1 MFKQVPAAMSTTPS
15 AEALDADETEAWT
28 ALPDADLRRGD
39 ALTRQGR
46 LDEALDAYAA
56 ARRLGLALSGERL
69 FALARLM
76 AVRLRVN
83 INNNNSSNHSGEASR
98 RTNLAPSGKR
108 GEAGTAGAVGS
119 AFAGSASLVRSGSGS
134 AGFAGCPGSASV
146 GSGSA
151 SLVGSGSGSASLVRP
166 GGLGGAARSG
176 LGSEMSAGG
185 AAAASVSGLFEC
197 CLCRFWLSEPVTLSC
212 GHSCCRSCAELR
224 VPGAAFDEAASSRA
238 AAVEACG
245 TCGAVST
252 CAPGTPVRVDV
263 LLGGL
268 LAKWFPR
275 RAEAAQVRVEAA
287 RLFAVGNELR
297 TTLEMCER
305 ALALV
310 PGDVGALVMGSRVRL
325 EMGDPTGALRDA
337 EQACRAQPHNAQ
349 AVVARGWSLLA
360 LGRQEEAV
368 GALLRGLALDATQ
381 ESAARAIGEI
391 LSEWLSPVP
400 EQVGVASRSL
410 KSGTFLQSLGNQPA
424 NHCTEGQVEVH
435 KKRKHSA
442 SDSDCDGEGQP
453 PHPDSAECDYIS
465 EVPRHRI
472 DPSDLECSLCM
483 RLLWEPVTTP
493 CGHTFCTA
501 CLERSLDHRHQCP
514 LCKEGL
520 VEFLARAVFTR
531 NSCLEGVMVHFLA
544 EERRERERQNAEERK
559 EMAGEVPIFVCTVA
573 FPWVPC
579 PLHVFEARYRLM
591 LRRCIR
597 DGTRSFGMCAWDQ
610 QHGFADVGCMLEV
623 RGVHLYP
630 DGRSLVSAV
639 GGRRFQVTERSAR
652 DGYSTAR
659 VALLHDTPVQGD
671 AVRELCRL
679 HEVVRTCA
687 ERWFSKLEPRYH
699 GRISQ
704 HFGDI
709 PQTEPDIQT
718 RPDGPAWLW
727 WLIAV
732 LPLEP
737 RVQLGLLGLTS
748 LPARLAAVAQLL
760 AYTVRTH
767 APQSLQPSLP
777 QRQPREQQQQP
788 SHQQQ
793 LQQQPSQQQPEQLQ
807 QQALQQQPN
816 HHQPSGQP
824 LQMLEPLS
832 QLPFSPQR
840 HQQEHHN
847 RQQPCPSQQQQH
859 QHRSQPQGQQHPQ
872 KQQPHTEPHHQ
883 QQAQADVMGTLRLQ
897 GEPSIAME
905 EQPTASPWVAATQQ
919 THVQP
924 WGRPGKQLQGIQP
937 NSPARSDSHPQQQAK
952 PRVCMPP
959 ELSEQLTKRLHTQ
972 QHPLDAMMCTTAHAT
987 KLSSKTAAQSNTLT
1001 TSCTAAHLTMQMV
1014 AHSTPHMTSQSTV
1027 QAISDVNLHATA
1039 TACAVARSTSN
1050 AAARATAY
1058 ATAHTTVHAETY
1070 AAAYTKV
1077 QTAEAMAHTAE
1088 SARSTSHSDANSV
1101 GHTVM
1106 RAEGQAMACS
1116 ATQVVEHK
1124 SRHVASLTDVST
1136 RHTTKHTVTHRPTPT
1151 AENTQTMR
1159 HKATHTMAHMDTTAI
1174 NNHQVDTHTIGHATS
1189 HPSSHPTVHMYATS
1203 HTDTPTDAHTVGHTF
1218 VHTATN
1224 TTHTTAHTIGIPA
1237 THPTAGT
1244 CGQTTAHATSK
1255 CTTAASHTHG
1265 AERGGCTG
1273 GHEKSGNRKPSG
1285 SYGVTCSRGGRGA
1298 AGGRGATGGHRA
1310 RRPGRV
1316 GSVRR

>member
-1 MFKQVPAAMSTTPS
+1 MFKQVSTAMATPPS
-15 AEALDADETEAWT
+15 AEALDAEGS
-28 ALPDADLRRGD
+28 DAALRRGD
-39 ALTRQGR
+39 ALARQGR
-46 LDEALDAYAA
+46 LDDALDAYAA
-56 ARRLGLALSGERL
+56 ARRLGVALSGERL

-76 AVRLRVN
+76 AARLRVN
-83 INNNNSSNHSGEASR
+83 INNNNTNNHSGEASR
-98 RTNLAPSGKR
+98 RRNLAPSGKR
-108 GEAGTAGAVGS
+108 GEADTAGAAGS
-119 AFAGSASLVRSGSGS
+119 AFAGSGS
-134 AGFAGCPGSASV
+134 AGFAGSPGPAS
-146 GSGSA
+146 
-151 SLVGSGSGSASLVRP
+151 VGSGSGSASLVRP

-176 LGSEMSAGG
+176 LGSEMSAGS
-185 AAAASVSGLFEC
+185 ASVSGLFDC
-197 CLCRFWLSEPVTLSC
+197 CLCRLWLSEPVTLSC

-224 VPGAAFDEAASSRA
+224 VPGAAFDEAASSQVASSQA
-238 AAVEACG
+238 ASSQAASSQAASSQAASSQAASSQAASSQGAARELAVEACG
-245 TCGAVST
+245 TCGAVSAR
-252 CAPGTPVRVDV
+252 APGTPVRVNV

-275 RAEAAQVRVEAA
+275 RAEAAQLRVEAA
-287 RLFAVGNELR
+287 RLFAVGAELR
-297 TTLEMCER
+297 TTLGMCER
-305 ALALV
+305 ALALD
-310 PGDVGALVMGSRVRL
+310 PGDVGALVIGSKVRL

-410 KSGTFLQSLGNQPA
+410 KCGTFLESLGNQPA

-435 KKRKHSA
+435 KKRKHSV

-453 PHPDSAECDYIS
+453 PHPDSAECYYIR

-531 NSCLEGVMVHFLA
+531 NACLEGVMVHFLA

-659 VALLHDTPVQGD
+659 VALLHDTPVRGD

-699 GRISQ
+699 GCISQ
-704 HFGDI
+704 HFGDM

-760 AYTVRTH
+760 AHTVRTH
-767 APQSLQPSLP
+767 APQPPQSLQPSLP
-777 QRQPREQQQQP
+777 QPQPRQQQQQP

-793 LQQQPSQQQPEQLQ
+793 LEQQPSQQQPEQLQ

-816 HHQPSGQP
+816 QQQMQHQPSVQP

-832 QLPFSPQR
+832 QLQFSPRR
-840 HQQEHHN
+840 HQQEHHD
-847 RQQPCPSQQQQH
+847 RQQPCPSQQQPPCQQQQG
-859 QHRSQPQGQQHPQ
+859 QHRSEPQGQQYPQ

-883 QQAQADVMGTLRLQ
+883 QQAQADVMGTPRLQ
-897 GEPSIAME
+897 GEPRIAME
-905 EQPTASPWVAATQQ
+905 EQPTASLWVAATQQ

-924 WGRPGKQLQGIQP
+924 WGRPGKQPQGIQP

-959 ELSEQLTKRLHTQ
+959 ELSRQLTKRLHTQ
-972 QHPLDAMMCTTAHAT
+972 QHALDAAMCTTAHTT
-987 KLSSKTAAQSNTLT
+987 KLSSKTATRSNTLT
-1001 TSCTAAHLTMQMV
+1001 TSRMAAHLTMQMT
-1014 AHSTPHMTSQSTV
+1014 AQATPHMTSQSTV
-1027 QAISDVNLHATA
+1027 HAISDADPHATA
-1039 TACAVARSTSN
+1039 TACAFARSTSN

-1058 ATAHTTVHAETY
+1058 ATAHTTAHAKTY

-1088 SARSTSHSDANSV
+1088 SAQSTSHSDANSV

-1106 RAEGQAMACS
+1106 RAEGQAIACP
-1116 ATQVVEHK
+1116 ATHVVGHK

-1159 HKATHTMAHMDTTAI
+1159 HKATHTMAHVDTTAI
-1174 NNHQVDTHTIGHATS
+1174 NNHQVDTT
-1189 HPSSHPTVHMYATS
+1189 
-1203 HTDTPTDAHTVGHTF
+1203 
-1218 VHTATN
+1218 
-1224 TTHTTAHTIGIPA
+1224 TTAIRH
-1237 THPTAGT
+1237 
-1244 CGQTTAHATSK
+1244 
-1255 CTTAASHTHG
+1255 
-1265 AERGGCTG
+1265 
-1273 GHEKSGNRKPSG
+1273 
-1285 SYGVTCSRGGRGA
+1285 
-1298 AGGRGATGGHRA
+1298 
-1310 RRPGRV
+1310 
-1316 GSVRR
+1316 